1 MKVKYLKLKNWLL
14 VTVMGALGLSA
25 CHCGKKVAE
34 PKEEETPAVRPREEM
49 RLMYGVPT
57 MDFHIRGQVRDS
69 AGKPVKNIRV
79 NLLERGLEATAD
91 TIYGDQE
98 NIRKYLESNEVRT
111 DKEGRF
117 ELRAS
122 DLPQEQVRILV
133 RDADGKSSGHFSNQ
147 LLDVKADHVDRS
159 QAQGMYQGTFN
170 ANLEVN
176 LENK

>member
-1 MKVKYLKLKNWLL
+1 MKVKYFQLKNWLL
-14 VTVMGALGLSA
+14 VSVMGALGLSS
-25 CHCGKKVAE
+25 CHCSKKAAE
-34 PKEEETPAVRPREEM
+34 AQEEDVPVVRPREEM

-57 MDFHIRGQVRDS
+57 MDYQIRGRVKDAS
-69 AGKPVKNIRV
+69 GKPVKNIRV

-91 TIYGDQE
+91 TIYGDQD

-111 DKEGRF
+111 DGEGRF
-117 ELRAS
+117 EIKSS

-133 RDADGKSSGHFSNQ
+133 RDVDGKSNGQYRNQ

-170 ANLEVN
+170 KEMEIR